1 MNLEQIR
8 WWRAQE
14 ARTDFE
20 IALCDA
26 ALKGLQAEVV
36 QFSPTGDNHHNA
48 WKCPYCRPE
57 MEKERKQAE
66 AMREAHDKQIACAAE
81 AYIKVHDEAR
91 AMREAIKKSDLLFS
105 ECLLD
110 LVQKPNRYP
119 ADLYSRIERWR
130 EHLEQSLNP
139 KNEEGKS

>member
-1 MNLEQIR
+1 
-8 WWRAQE
+8 
-14 ARTDFE
+14 
-20 IALCDA
+20 
-26 ALKGLQAEVV
+26 
-36 QFSPTGDNHHNA
+36 
-48 WKCPYCRPE
+48 
-57 MEKERKQAE
+57 
-66 AMREAHDKQIACAAE
+66 
-81 AYIKVHDEAR
+81 
-91 AMREAIKKSDLLFS
+91 MREAIKKSDLLFS

>member
-57 MEKERKQAE
+57 MEKERPAIIEECARVCDELYSDTAWHPYYRQA
-66 AMREAHDKQIACAAE
+66 ANNCAETIRAKIHQWRD
-81 AYIKVHDEAR
+81 IKVVGKDAIR
-91 AMREAIKKSDLLFS
+91 DLAPREQNAATQD
-105 ECLLD
+105 D
-110 LVQKPNRYP
+110 
-119 ADLYSRIERWR
+119 
-130 EHLEQSLNP
+130 
-139 KNEEGKS
+139 

>member
-26 ALKGLQAEVV
+26 ALQAEAL
-36 QFSPTGDNHHNA
+36 QRALTAEEGESHRLA
-48 WKCPYCRPE
+48 
-57 MEKERKQAE
+57 KQAE
-66 AMREAHDKQIACAAE
+66 AMREAIQRAARKIE
-81 AYIKVHDEAR
+81 VRIIGGEGRGLGDILAILED
-91 AMREAIKKSDLLFS
+91 AIK
-105 ECLLD
+105 
-110 LVQKPNRYP
+110 
-119 ADLYSRIERWR
+119 
-130 EHLEQSLNP
+130 EQSLNP